1 MTRALVTTDLV
12 RSRGRALRMPGL
24 ARGFETLCRQAEKE
38 RWTFEEFLAECLA
51 VEVTS
56 RSDSAI
62 RQRLRD
68 ARFPDLKTLDQ
79 FDFAATEGIDA
90 AVVAKLARVEW
101 LDRKE
106 NIVFAGPV
114 SIASTCSSR

>member
-1 MTRALVTTDLV
+1 MSRALVTADLI

-24 ARGFETLCRQAEKE
+24 ARGFEALCRQAERE
-38 RWTFEEFLAECLA
+38 HWTFEEFLAECLA

-68 ARFPDLKTLDQ
+68 TRFPDVKTLDQ
-79 FDFAATEGIDA
+79 FD
-90 AVVAKLARVEW
+90 LLQRVT
-101 LDRKE
+101 RQ
-106 NIVFAGPV
+106 
-114 SIASTCSSR
+114 